1 MTRPLRILAIHRYY
15 WPDAPPYAS
24 LLRAIVARWTDSGHE
39 VDVLTSQPSYKP
51 ELANERRPRQEQ
63 VDAATVRRV
72 AMRPDRSGRGRRVLN
87 LVRFPALV
95 AWRILRGPGYDVV
108 MCSTAPPVL
117 LGAAV
122 SWAAHR
128 RGATFVYHC
137 MDVHPEIGAISGEF
151 ANPWVR
157 RVLLALDRAACRRAA
172 AVVVLSGD
180 MRDALLRRDPALA
193 DRIVVINNFDLPDF
207 DAASAPAPVAA
218 APDRL
223 RVVFTG
229 NIGRFQALEPIVGAV
244 LDGDG
249 LDDVE
254 LVLMGEGGAKADLAR
269 RVDAAPADRRGRVHL
284 LPHGTPAEARALA
297 ETADLGLV
305 SLTPGVISYA
315 YPSKTATYLAAS
327 LPVLLAVDAGS
338 ELARTVADEGIGA
351 VLPADPAGIRD
362 VLADLASRRDDLAAM
377 RVRAREV
384 WAKEFSAEE
393 TLPRWDGLLERVTS

>member
-1 MTRPLRILAIHRYY
+1 MRPLRILTIHRYY

-24 LLRAIVARWTDSGHE
+24 LLRTIVARWSASGHH

-51 ELANERRPRQEQ
+51 ELANERRPSREQ
-63 VDAATVRRV
+63 VDAATVHRI

-95 AWRILRGPGYDVV
+95 AWRILRGPRYDVV

-151 ANPWVR
+151 ANAWVR

-180 MRDALLRRDPALA
+180 MRDSLLRRDPSLA

-207 DAASAPAPVAA
+207 DATSVPTPLAAS
-218 APDRL
+218 PDRL

-229 NIGRFQALEPIVGAV
+229 NIGRFQALEPIVSALLEGE
-244 LDGDG
+244 GP
-249 LDDVE
+249 DDVE
-254 LVLMGEGGAKADLAR
+254 LVLMGEGGAKADLVR
-269 RVDAAPADRRGRVHL
+269 RVEAAPADRRSRVRF
-284 LPHGTPAEARALA
+284 LPHGSPAEARALA

-305 SLTPGVISYA
+305 SLTPGVIAYA

-338 ELARTVADEGIGA
+338 ELARTVVEAGVGA
-351 VLPADPAGIRD
+351 VLPNDAAGIRE
-362 VLADLASRRDDLAAM
+362 VLSDLAARRDDLVAM

-393 TLPRWDGLLERVTS
+393 TLPRWDWLLERVTS